1 MSETPVRLALS
12 LGLPARRTYIGSEV
26 MTLGLIGGLGVPAGV
41 HYYENIVRASQ
52 DKNGAPVLLAEADL
66 ERARDF
72 VVAGDTDGLSQ
83 YLAGMLTSL
92 SRNGATIGAIAAV
105 TPHVCLEQ
113 LRRVSPIPI
122 IDLPSALNAA
132 LAERGL
138 RRVSLF
144 GTSFVIESDLF
155 GYLNVDIVKP
165 KPEEIRDIDAIYTR
179 LARGGKGTQSDR
191 GRLSGIAQRLVESEH
206 VDAIVLAGTD
216 FVALYDSEPPD
227 FPAIDASAIHIDAII
242 KRMAQG

>member
-1 MSETPVRLALS
+1 
-12 LGLPARRTYIGSEV
+12 
-26 MTLGLIGGLGVPAGV
+26 MTLGLIGGLGVPAGI
-41 HYYENIVRASQ
+41 HYYESIVRASP
-52 DKNGAPVLLAEADL
+52 DKSAVLLAEADF
-66 ERARDF
+66 ETARDF
-72 VVAGDTDGLSQ
+72 VVAGDTEALSQ

-92 SRNGATIGAIAAV
+92 SREGATIGAVAAV

-113 LRRVSPIPI
+113 LRSASPIPI

-144 GTSFVIESDLF
+144 GTSFVIETDLF
-155 GYLNVDIVKP
+155 GCLDVEVVKP
-165 KPEEIRDIDAIYTR
+165 TPEEIRDIDAIYTR
-179 LARGGKGTQSDR
+179 LARGGEGTMSDR
-191 GRLSGIAQRLVESEH
+191 ERLSDIARRLLEKEH

-216 FVALYDSEPPD
+216 FVALYDAQPPD
-227 FPAIDASAIHIDAII
+227 FPTIDASRVHIDAII